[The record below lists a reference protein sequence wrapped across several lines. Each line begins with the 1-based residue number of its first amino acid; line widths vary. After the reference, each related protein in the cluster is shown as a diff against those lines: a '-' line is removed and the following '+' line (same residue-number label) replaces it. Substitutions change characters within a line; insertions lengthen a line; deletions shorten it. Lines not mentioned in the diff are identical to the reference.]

1 LIAALLVALFAIAMI
16 DYLWQRH
23 THVESLK
30 MTLKE
35 VKDEFKQ
42 TDGSPEVKAKIRRM
56 QIQQSQESARQREA
70 LDEVSSASVVITN
83 PTHFAVALKYEAGE
97 AGAPRVVAM
106 GKGAMAKQ
114 IMERADEAK
123 VRVLQIP
130 LLARALFFTSNL
142 GAEISEEL
150 YNSVAVILAYVFR
163 LDRGESLAEPEVTL
177 PPEMR
182 FDENGKAEKE
192 ATNGA

>member
-1 LIAALLVALFAIAMI
+1 
-16 DYLWQRH
+16 
-23 THVESLK
+23 
-30 MTLKE
+30 
-35 VKDEFKQ
+35 
-42 TDGSPEVKAKIRRM
+42 M

-163 LDRGESLAEPEVTL
+163 LDRGESLEEPEVTL

-192 ATNGA
+192 AANGA